1 MLSWERWGV
10 HSLLGKLAPPAE
22 SINFYRTAQQCE
34 LSEAGSTLEK
44 LVHFGYL
51 YVMYPSASDAKDV
64 VMRFHVAVIT
74 RKIVQDRYLAR
85 LSHFAKLL
93 QNPMDCG
100 Q

>member
-1 MLSWERWGV
+1 V
-10 HSLLGKLAPPAE
+10 HSLLGKLAPSAE
-22 SINFYRTAQQCE
+22 SINFQRTAQYRKFSQ
-34 LSEAGSTLEK
+34 AGSTLEK
-44 LVHFGYL
+44 LVCFGYL

-64 VMRFHVAVIT
+64 VMGFYIAIIT
-74 RKIVQDRYLAR
+74 RNIVQQGHLAR